1 MIAHYHKLIYL
12 MPLALL
18 TGPFFGAW
26 SDNIGKRKLFIN
38 WFTLIIALSSLTL
51 GLVAP
56 SSLPKFPK
64 IIVSLIMFFIIQS
77 SYQLS
82 LIFFNSLLD
91 KISTKQNRG
100 KISGI
105 GEFFGMLGFLAG
117 VVILLPIANSTI
129 SFLSGTTGRSQ
140 VFFPAA
146 ILFIIMSLPFII
158 LFKEKTSKI
167 VKSRQKINIKD
178 VYTVFWSGLKRLVKK
193 DKNVL
198 RFLISFYFVSDALL
212 TAQLFFAIY
221 LAEVWKLADTAKTFL
236 LLFLFIGILPGS
248 IISGLLCHKYSV
260 KKFLMWITGYTTV
273 LFFSLVLFNGNL
285 FYLHLL
291 VLLIGFGWGSYYTV
305 ARTFFVNISPKNKLG
320 EYFGFFSVF
329 QKMASIVG
337 PLIWSFALFLFSKS
351 DVFKYKVAMFLLGI
365 MMFIGLILL
374 RKVKETVPAKISVQ
388 H

>member
-1 MIAHYHKLIYL
+1 
-12 MPLALL
+12 
-18 TGPFFGAW
+18 
-26 SDNIGKRKLFIN
+26 
-38 WFTLIIALSSLTL
+38 
-51 GLVAP
+51 
-56 SSLPKFPK
+56 
-64 IIVSLIMFFIIQS
+64 
-77 SYQLS
+77 
-82 LIFFNSLLD
+82 
-91 KISTKQNRG
+91 
-100 KISGI
+100 
-105 GEFFGMLGFLAG
+105 
-117 VVILLPIANSTI
+117 
-129 SFLSGTTGRSQ
+129 
-140 VFFPAA
+140 
-146 ILFIIMSLPFII
+146 MSLPFII